1 MKTKIFAL
9 LLSLILLPCG
19 MRAQSDE
26 TTDKSD
32 TELNLTVTGNTGIN
46 KGAFQYGNIITV
58 TFTPQPTQSASTN
71 ALSLE
76 ENTATLTYTPTEGEP
91 VQLAKATEEKGGTF
105 TLTYDTKDKKLPIG
119 ENLSLTV
126 SYGGSGEL
134 NPAEETVTLTLEQ
147 AYLKN
152 IPTVTGSFVYGE
164 TLTVHYTKQDDE
176 DVSYQWYRVGDDGEW
191 ETITGVTG
199 PEYNLT
205 LEDIG
210 NHICVS
216 VIAADE
222 WHFGTKQ
229 STGEDMV
236 SKATLDEIEITP
248 SEATIE
254 LGSEGATLTAVI
266 TGIKDANDAKNWT
279 WNSSDES
286 IVKVEKLDVEE
297 KTPRSTDNA
306 IESKARVTPISAG
319 KATITVTYE
328 SATYN
333 KIEKKYEITVTAPKD
348 PEPSI
353 PPLPDMPKYYNIMV
367 EECEGAMVETST
379 NVVREGNSVTLTI
392 ETAERYDA
400 ENMVV
405 KFKRSLFGYWETA
418 TPDADGTYQIRNIY
432 ADIYIMVEGVTE
444 ETPTGI
450 EQIEGAQ
457 VYTRD
462 GSLFIQTPQPEQVLV
477 ISASGAILK
486 NERFA
491 GLRQFDNLSRGVYII
506 CIGNERFKVRI

>member
-46 KGAFQYGNIITV
+46 KGAFQYGDIITV

-91 VQLAKATEEKGGTF
+91 VQLDKATEEKGGTF
-105 TLTYDTKDKKLPIG
+105 TLTYDTKQKQLPIG
-119 ENLSLTV
+119 ENLPLTI
-126 SYGGSGEL
+126 SYGGNSEL
-134 NPAEETVTLTLEQ
+134 NPVEKELTFTLDQ
-147 AYLKN
+147 AYLRN
-152 IPTVTGSFVYGE
+152 IPTVTGSYVYGE
-164 TLTVHYTKQDDE
+164 TLTVHYNPQDDE
-176 DVSYQWYRVGDDGEW
+176 TVSYQWYRSADKIPGATEASY
-191 ETITGVTG
+191 T
-199 PEYNLT
+199 LT
-205 LEDIG
+205 VEDIG
-210 NHICVS
+210 EDVYVS
-216 VIAADE
+216 VEATDE
-222 WHFGTKQ
+222 WHYGAKQ
-229 STGEDMV
+229 SDNQDPV
-236 SKATLDEIEITP
+236 SKASLTEDAIEITP

-379 NVVREGNSVTLTI
+379 NVVREGNSVTFTI
-392 ETAERYDA
+392 DIAEGYDA

-432 ADIYIMVEGVTE
+432 TDIYIVIEGVEE

-462 GSLFIQTPQPEQVLV
+462 GSIYVQTPQPEQVLV